1 VNETSKPG
9 RKLLIWVGPG
19 WPLLNRPSDA
29 FSDREQRR
37 QFNSIVELSTRLREA
52 RIVLYS
58 VAPMDTT
65 ADSGRFTTLYQK
77 FLPAVTTPRE
87 ANAGNLALKVLV
99 TQTGGQILGPNNN
112 LAGQIDQCID
122 DADSFYRISFDPP
135 PAQHADEYHS
145 LKMQV
150 GRPGVTVRTNVG
162 YYDQP

>member
-1 VNETSKPG
+1 
-9 RKLLIWVGPG
+9 
-19 WPLLNRPSDA
+19 
-29 FSDREQRR
+29 
-37 QFNSIVELSTRLREA
+37 
-52 RIVLYS
+52 
-58 VAPMDTT
+58 MDTT